1 MKIVY
6 FDNLI
11 AMKKAL
17 KVWMLLMLLASCGNK
32 SSQGSDSGAMAVAEQ
47 WDISLRVIDLQMHN
61 PRYEAIVHNSSD
73 GTKQV
78 LEGYTSDYPQEMLAS
93 FGNVLQTDVNFDG
106 YTDVMICLGMMPTS
120 NQPVTFYD
128 AWLYDP
134 QKDKFVLHKNFRY
147 LCNPEVDNAHQYV
160 LCHVV
165 RPDGKTKRYTA
176 YTIRTDGTVKKLR
189 EWQEAA
195 E

>member
-17 KVWMLLMLLASCGNK
+17 KIWMLLIILASCGNK
-32 SSQGSDSGAMAVAEQ
+32 PSQGGDSDAMAVAEQ
-47 WDISLRVIDLQMHN
+47 WDISLHVKDLQMHK
-61 PRYEAIVHNSSD
+61 PCYEGIVRNSSG

-78 LEGYTSDYPQEMLAS
+78 LEGYTSDYPHEMLET

-106 YTDVMICLGMMPTS
+106 YTNVMICLGMMPTS
-120 NQPVTFYD
+120 TQPVTFYD

-165 RPDGKTKRYTA
+165 RPQSWGRFY
-176 YTIRTDGTVKKLR
+176 
-189 EWQEAA
+189 
-195 E
+195 